1 MVFSHVFMTIQL
13 YVFSWF
19 LKGPFAP
26 FLVLGLLRNRP
37 AKRER
42 ESERAS
48 ESERESESE
57 RVRERVR
64 EEREGGEREAERAI
78 DRETEVTTHAE
89 SDL

>member
-1 MVFSHVFMTIQL
+1 MTIRL
-13 YVFSWF
+13 YAFSWF

-64 EEREGGEREAERAI
+64 EEREGGEREGELSLIHISEPTRPY
-78 DRETEVTTHAE
+78 
-89 SDL
+89 